1 MESEAWRNHLR
12 QGSLFLIVGLAQLA
26 LDTSVFI
33 ATTAIGTP
41 IVAGNVLGRLS
52 GACLGFWLN
61 GRFTFGKENLDQQH
75 ALRFALVWSVLT
87 ILSTVSISIVATHL
101 GLHGA
106 WLAKP
111 LVEGVFAIA
120 SFFLWK
126 YVVYR

>member
-1 MESEAWRNHLR
+1 M
-12 QGSLFLIVGLAQLA
+12 IVGFAQLA
-26 LDTSVFI
+26 LDTGVFI
-33 ATTAIGTP
+33 ATTALGAP
-41 IVAGNVLGRLS
+41 IVAGNLLGRSS

-61 GRFTFGKENLDQQH
+61 GRFTFGKERLDRQH
-75 ALRFALVWSVLT
+75 ALRFALVWTVLT
-87 ILSTVSISIVATHL
+87 ILSTVSISIVAAQL